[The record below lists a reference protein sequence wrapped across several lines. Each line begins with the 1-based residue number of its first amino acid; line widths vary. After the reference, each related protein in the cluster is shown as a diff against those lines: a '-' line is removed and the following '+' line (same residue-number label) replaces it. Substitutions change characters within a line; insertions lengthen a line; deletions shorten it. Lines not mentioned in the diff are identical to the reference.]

1 MAMVGAFPG
10 LENQRIK
17 MRSPTNPLD
26 KSTVVSILPKP
37 IREVKYTLTPSTFEL
52 SPGSDENPALLVVGP
67 SSWWKDVGE
76 EQPLLEIPV
85 SSIQIADSIVNDY
98 CNGLLGCDMSDA
110 VPGIFF
116 IPGSIDKDALKTKHK
131 TMLDRALANQ
141 KRWYNVLIKLADSY
155 WSRTNGNPLA
165 ISDDMRLAAREMGVT
180 DKDWMEDFSR
190 VGLERCPACGTMRN
204 PSFPMCANCKAVID
218 PEKLKKLV
226 IKFAE

>member
-10 LENQRIK
+10 LENQRIT

-52 SPGSDENPALLVVGP
+52 SPGSYENPALLVVGP

-204 PSFPMCANCKAVID
+204 PSFPMCSTCKAVID
-218 PEKLKKLV
+218 PEKLKKLG